1 MLIRKLAYCG
11 LAASAC
17 WAGVAYPGASTFL
30 TSTARSVPTL
40 DQVSRI
46 QTPGYMSAGR
56 TYDSFVLAVTD
67 APGSAGSANVPAV
80 ELTVVQAAFGSN
92 GFQVDTTSFST
103 ADSGASQR
111 QFVNLLAG
119 STTVGSDAGSG
130 ASPSSVSGFSNSVSG
145 AATDATS
152 GGTAGGSS
160 STGGTSSTGSGSS
173 NGNTGGTVSKYNMSA
188 LAGSIA
194 APQVIA
200 IPQVPEPSTGV
211 AAGLATG
218 LLAWMRFRK
227 HNRK

>member
-17 WAGVAYPGASTFL
+17 WAGVAYPGSSTFL

-130 ASPSSVSGFSNSVSG
+130 ASSSSVSG